1 MFTHKRVNL
10 ILALF
15 VFLFSAIVYIRTC
28 GPTICLWDCGEY
40 LAASACLGIPHPP
53 GTPLLIPIG
62 RVFYMAL
69 AFLKDPGFRLNLI
82 AVFGSAATVFF
93 IYLIIV
99 RTLIFVLGEPD
110 TTWKRISLY
119 CGGLVGSLLCAFSST
134 FWFCSLEASEQ
145 CNVCLLPVVITMW
158 LALKWA
164 QSTDPKR
171 DRLLLLLTYIG
182 IAGIGMHMISGITL
196 PAIFLFIM
204 MVDEKKRTDW
214 RLWIVGLC
222 MSSFMFNLSWF
233 IIVSV
238 ISTAVTFI
246 MMLVKGRDQD
256 KWRFCFWFS
265 FLAVV
270 GFSNHLYM
278 PIRSSLN
285 PAIDEAHPVTWQ
297 AFTSA
302 LDRKQYGSESMVSR
316 SMHRRGALSRQFGI
330 EGNMGYGGFHLTQFF
345 HFSDKDTQKNFI
357 ENNVPLGLLELLV
370 YLLPT
375 ILMLY
380 GWFYVYKKNKNVAI
394 LLILVTLL
402 TSIVLV
408 WYMNFADG
416 TGCEHQDYLAWLRSG
431 KQGPM
436 PTVHRE
442 VRVRD
447 YFFNAGFMF
456 FSMWI
461 GMATTCLLTYL
472 YTNKNKL
479 LRTTVAPLLTIGFF
493 VSPALPLTQ
502 NYKERDKHM
511 NWMPYD
517 SAYNFLMSCEQ
528 NGILVTNGDNDTFP
542 LWAIQ
547 EAFGIRKD
555 VRIVNL
561 SLLNTDWYIKQL
573 KDVEPRAP
581 VTFSHSQIDMLNVEL
596 NPFVEPTPYELPN
609 AGLQVV
615 IPGRRQQNA
624 LRVQDKVLL
633 NIVDSNKWRK
643 PLYFA
648 VTVSEDNYMGLDPYL
663 QMQGLVYRINPKP
676 VPEEQRMDINKTVY
690 LLNNVFRYGTAKI
703 TDDPCDEAVRG
714 LISNYTA
721 CYVQVA
727 LALRKPLMDEKT
739 ELDSLQKQIASASVS
754 GAKIKN
760 AAAIDEKKAI
770 LMVKEKAYED
780 SLNLV
785 VSELNKC
792 IAIVPWDWRPRALL
806 QEFLVN
812 HNRLAEAEKS
822 ARDAVAS
829 DPSNT
834 EFVRM
839 YAQVL
844 ESEGKTR
851 EAVRALKDLIQRDP
865 DYFAGIENLTKSYL
879 SLQQFDSAVAV
890 VSAYVEAHP
899 GDRRAMQFRQQ
910 VMAYAGEQQTAA
922 AHAAPAPAPLPKKK

>member
-1 MFTHKRVNL
+1 MNL

-15 VFLFSAIVYIRTC
+15 VFLFSAIVYLRTC

-62 RVFYMAL
+62 RVFYMGL
-69 AFLKDPGFRLNLI
+69 SFLRDAGFRLNLI
-82 AVFGSAATVFF
+82 AVFGSAFTVFF
-93 IYLIIV
+93 IYLIIIRV
-99 RTLIFVLGEPD
+99 LIFVLGEPD
-110 TTWKRISLY
+110 TTWKRVSLY
-119 CGGLVGSLLCAFSST
+119 CGGVVGALLCAFSST
-134 FWFCSLEASEQ
+134 YWFCALEASEQ
-145 CNVCLLPVVITMW
+145 CNVCLLPVVITIW

-171 DRLLLLLTYIG
+171 DRLLLLISYLG

-196 PAIFLFIM
+196 PAIFLFVM
-204 MVDEKKRTDW
+204 MIDEKKRTDW
-214 RLWIVGLC
+214 RLWVVGLV
-222 MSSFMFNLSWF
+222 MSLFMFNLSWF
-233 IIVSV
+233 IIGSSICTV
-238 ISTAVTFI
+238 VTMV
-246 MMLVKGRDQD
+246 MMLVKGRDQE

-265 FLAVV
+265 FLAVI

-285 PAIDEAHPVTWQ
+285 PAIDEAHPVSWQ
-297 AFTSA
+297 AFTGA

-316 SMHRRGALSRQFGI
+316 SFHRRGALSRQFGV
-330 EGNMGYGGFHLTQFF
+330 ESNMGYGGFHLTQFF
-345 HFSDKDTQKNFI
+345 HFSPKDTQKNFFDD
-357 ENNVPLGLLELLV
+357 NAALGFLKLLV
-370 YLLPT
+370 YLIPT
-375 ILMLY
+375 ALMLF
-380 GWFYVYKKNKNVAI
+380 GWYYFYKRNKNVAI

-402 TSIVLV
+402 TSVILC

-416 TGCEHQDYLAWLRSG
+416 TRAEHQDFLAWAQHG

-456 FSMWI
+456 YGMWI
-461 GMATTCLLTYL
+461 GIAITCLLTYL
-472 YTNKNKL
+472 FTNKNKL
-479 LRTTVAPLLTIGFF
+479 LRTTVAPLAVIAFF
-493 VSPALPLTQ
+493 VSPALPLTM
-502 NYKERDKHM
+502 NYTERDKHM

-517 SAYNFLMSCEQ
+517 SAYNFLMSCEKDA
-528 NGILVTNGDNDTFP
+528 ILVTNGDNDTFP

-561 SLLNTDWYIKQL
+561 SLLNTDWYIKEL

-581 VTFSHSQIDMLNVEL
+581 ITFSNAQIDMLNVEL
-596 NPFVEPTPYELPN
+596 NPFMEPTQYVLPN
-609 AGLQVV
+609 AGIQVT
-615 IPGRRQQNA
+615 IPGRRQQNV
-624 LRVQDKVLL
+624 LRVQDKALL

-663 QMQGLVYRINPKP
+663 QMQGLVYRINQKP
-676 VPEEQRMDINKTVY
+676 VPEEQRMDINKSVE
-690 LLNNVFRYGTAKI
+690 LLDKVFRYGSAKI
-703 TDDPCDEAVRG
+703 SDDPCDEAIRG

-727 LALRKPLMDEKT
+727 LAMRKPLMDAKT
-739 ELDSLQKQIASASVS
+739 GLDSLQKQIAALST
-754 GAKIKN
+754 GAPSKK
-760 AAAIDEKKAI
+760 AAALDEMKA
-770 LMVKEKAYED
+770 MFVVKNKAYED
-780 SLNLV
+780 SLGLV
-785 VSELNKC
+785 IRELNKC
-792 IAIVPWDWRPRALL
+792 VSIVPWDWRPRALL

-822 ARDAVAS
+822 AREAIAS
-829 DPSNT
+829 DPTNV
-834 EFVRM
+834 EFTRM

-844 ESEGKTR
+844 EMEGKSK
-851 EAVRALKDLIQRDP
+851 ESIGALKSLIQSDP
-865 DYFAGIENLTKSYL
+865 NYFAGVENLAKNYL
-879 SLQQFDSAVAV
+879 NIREFDSAISI
-890 VSAYVEAHP
+890 VSSYVESHP

-910 VMAYAGEQQTAA
+910 VMAFAAEQRQPPQAVPGPAA
-922 AHAAPAPAPLPKKK
+922 KTMVPKK

>member
-1 MFTHKRVNL
+1 
-10 ILALF
+10 
-15 VFLFSAIVYIRTC
+15 
-28 GPTICLWDCGEY
+28 
-40 LAASACLGIPHPP
+40 
-53 GTPLLIPIG
+53 
-62 RVFYMAL
+62 MAL
-69 AFLKDPGFRLNLI
+69 SFLKDAGFRLNLI
-82 AVFGSAATVFF
+82 AVFGSAFTVFF

-99 RTLIFVLGEPD
+99 RVLIFVLGEPD
-110 TTWKRISLY
+110 TTWKRVSLY
-119 CGGLVGSLLCAFSST
+119 CGGLVGSLFCAFSST

-145 CNVCLLPVVITMW
+145 CNVCLLPVVISIW

-171 DRLLLLLTYIG
+171 DRLLLLVSYIG

-196 PAIFLFIM
+196 PAIFLFVM
-204 MVDEKKRTDW
+204 MVDEKKRKDW
-214 RLWIVGLC
+214 RLWVIGLC

-233 IIVSV
+233 IIGSSICTV
-238 ISTAVTFI
+238 ITLV
-246 MMLVKGRDQD
+246 MMLVKGRDQE

-278 PIRSSLN
+278 PIRSALN
-285 PAIDEAHPVTWQ
+285 PAIDEAHPVSWE

-316 SMHRRGALSRQFGI
+316 SFWRRGDLSRQFGI

-345 HFSDKDTQKNFI
+345 HFSPKDTQKNFI
-357 ENNVPLGLLELLV
+357 EDNVGRGLLELFI
-370 YLLPT
+370 YLIPT
-375 ILMLY
+375 ALMLF
-380 GWFYVYKKNKNVAI
+380 GWYYLYRRNRNVAI

-402 TSIVLV
+402 TSVVLC

-416 TGCEHQDYLAWLRSG
+416 TRPEHQDFLAWKSHG
-431 KQGPM
+431 SQGPV

-456 FSMWI
+456 YSMWI
-461 GMATTCLLTYL
+461 GIACTCLLTYL
-472 YTNKNKL
+472 FTNKNKL
-479 LRTTVAPLLTIGFF
+479 LRTTVAPLLVVGLL

-517 SAYNFLMSCEQ
+517 SAYNFLMSCEKDA
-528 NGILVTNGDNDTFP
+528 ILVTNGDNDTFP

-561 SLLNTDWYIKQL
+561 SLLNTDWYIKEL

-581 VTFSHSQIDMLNVEL
+581 ITFTHSQIDMLNVEL
-596 NPFVEPTPYELPN
+596 NPFVEPTPYLLPN
-609 AGLQVV
+609 ANLQVV
-615 IPGRRQQNA
+615 IPGRKQQNI
-624 LRVQDKVLL
+624 LRVQDKALL
-633 NIVDSNKWRK
+633 NIVDSNRWRK

-663 QMQGLVYRINPKP
+663 QMQGLVYRINQKT
-676 VPEEQRMDINKTVY
+676 VPEDQRMDISKSVY
-690 LLNNVFRYGTAKI
+690 LLDNVFRYGTAKI

-739 ELDSLQKQIASASVS
+739 ELDTLQKQIASASAA
-754 GAKIKN
+754 GASAKN
-760 AAAIDEKKAI
+760 AAALDEKKAI
-770 LMVKEKAYED
+770 FVVKQKAYED

-785 VSELNKC
+785 VRELNKC
-792 IAIVPWDWRPRALL
+792 VTIVPWDWRPRALL

-822 ARDAVAS
+822 AREAIAS
-829 DPSNT
+829 DPTNV
-834 EFVRM
+834 EFIRM

-844 ESEGKTR
+844 EMEGKSKD
-851 EAVRALKDLIQRDP
+851 AIGALKTLVQHDP
-865 DYFAGIENLTKSYL
+865 NYFAGIEGLAKDYL
-879 SLQQFDSAVAV
+879 SLKQFDSAISV
-890 VSAYVEAHP
+890 VSAYVESHP

-910 VMAYAGEQQTAA
+910 VMAFAGEQQAQSA
-922 AHAAPAPAPLPKKK
+922 QSAPSLGAQLMAPQKPVAPKK

>member
-1 MFTHKRVNL
+1 MA
-10 ILALF
+10 LALF
-15 VFLFSAIVYIRTC
+15 VFFFSAIVYLRTA
-28 GPTICLWDCGEY
+28 GPTIALWDCGEY
-40 LAASACLGIPHPP
+40 LAASACLGVPHPP
-53 GTPLLIPIG
+53 GTPLLVPIG

-69 AFLKDPGFRLNLI
+69 PFLKDAGFRLHMI
-82 AVFGSAATVFF
+82 AVFGSALTVLFV
-93 IYLIIV
+93 YLIII
-99 RTLIFVLGEPD
+99 RTLLLTLGEPD
-110 TTWKRISLY
+110 TKWKKISLY
-119 CGGLVGSLLCAFSST
+119 CGGVVGALLCAFSNT
-134 FWFCSLEASEQ
+134 FWFCSLEFSEQ
-145 CNVCLLPVVITMW
+145 CNVCLLPNVVTIW
-158 LALKWA
+158 LALMWA
-164 QSTDPKR
+164 QSKDEKR
-171 DRLLLLLTYIG
+171 DRILLLLTYVAL
-182 IAGIGMHMISGITL
+182 AGVGMHMISGITL
-196 PAIFLFIM
+196 PAIFLFVM
-204 MVDEKKRTDW
+204 MVDENKRKDW
-214 RLWIVGLC
+214 RLWIVGVC
-222 MSSFMFNLSWF
+222 MSTFMYNLSWF
-233 IIVSV
+233 IVVSS
-238 ISTAVTFI
+238 ISTVITLL

-265 FLAVV
+265 LLAVI

-297 AFTSA
+297 AFTGA
-302 LDRKQYGSESMVSR
+302 LDRKQYGSESMVTR
-316 SMHRRGALSRQFGI
+316 SFWRRGALSRQFGV

-345 HFSDKDTQKNFI
+345 HFSPKDNQKNFF
-357 ENNVPLGLLELLV
+357 EDNVPLGFLKLLIYLV
-370 YLLPT
+370 PT
-375 ILMLY
+375 ALMLF
-380 GWFYVYKKNKNVAI
+380 GWYYLYRRNKNVAV
-394 LLILVTLL
+394 LLILITLL
-402 TSIVLV
+402 TTIILV

-416 TGCEHQDYLAWLRSG
+416 TRAEHQDYLAWAQHG
-431 KQGPM
+431 KQGSM

-461 GMATTCLLTYL
+461 GITCTCLLTYL
-472 YTNKNKL
+472 FTNKNKL
-479 LRTTVAPLLTIGFF
+479 LRTTVAPLAVIAFF

-502 NYKERDKHM
+502 NYSARDRSM
-511 NWMPYD
+511 NWMPFD

-547 EAFGIRKD
+547 EAYGIRKD

-573 KDVEPRAP
+573 KDVEPKVP
-581 VTFSHSQIDMLNVEL
+581 ITFTRSQIDMLNVEL
-596 NPFVEPTPYELPN
+596 NPFVEPTNYLLPN
-609 AGLQVV
+609 AGIQVV
-615 IPGRRQQNA
+615 IPGRSQQNA

-643 PLYFA
+643 PVYFA

-663 QMQGLVYRINPKP
+663 QMQGLVYRVNQKP
-676 VPEEQRMDINKTVY
+676 VPEAARMDIGKTVH
-690 LLNNVFRYGTAKI
+690 LLDKVFRYGTAKI
-703 TDDPCDEAVRG
+703 SDHPTDEAVRG

-727 LALRKPLMDEKT
+727 LALRKPLMDEKA

-754 GAKIKN
+754 GGKNKN
-760 AAAIDEKKAI
+760 AAAIDEKKAMLI
-770 LMVKEKAYED
+770 VKQKAYED

-785 VSELNKC
+785 ITELNKC

-822 ARDAVAS
+822 SRDAVAS

-844 ESEGKTR
+844 EAEGKTR
-851 EAVRALKDLIQRDP
+851 EAVHALKELIQRDP
-865 DYFAGIENLTKSYL
+865 DYFAGIENLARSYL
-879 SLQQFDSAVAV
+879 TLQQYDSAVAV
-890 VSAYVEAHP
+890 VSAYVESHP

-910 VMAYAGEQQTAA
+910 VIAFAGDQQAGA
-922 AHAAPAPAPLPKKK
+922 RAAAPAPAPQVPKK

>member
-10 ILALF
+10 VLALF
-15 VFLFSAIVYIRTC
+15 VFLFSAIVYMRTA
-28 GPTICLWDCGEY
+28 GPTIALWDCGEY

-69 AFLKDPGFRLNLI
+69 SFLKDPGFRLNLI

-93 IYLIIV
+93 IYLIII
-99 RTLIFVLGEPD
+99 RTLVFVLGEPD

-119 CGGLVGSLLCAFSST
+119 CGGVVGSFFCAFSST

-145 CNVCLLPVVITMW
+145 CNVCLLPVVISIW

-164 QSTDPKR
+164 QSNDPKR
-171 DRLLLLLTYIG
+171 DRMLLLLTYIG

-196 PAIFLFIM
+196 PAIFLFVM
-204 MVDEKKRTDW
+204 MVDEKKRKDW

-238 ISTAVTFI
+238 ISTIITLI
-246 MMLVKGRDQD
+246 MMLVKGRDQE

-278 PIRSSLN
+278 PIRSALN

-297 AFTSA
+297 AFTGA

-316 SMHRRGALSRQFGI
+316 SFWRRGDLSRQFGI

-375 ILMLY
+375 ALMLY
-380 GWFYVYKKNKNVAI
+380 GWFYLYKRNRNVAI

-402 TSIVLV
+402 TSVVLV
-408 WYMNFADG
+408 WYMNFSDG
-416 TGCEHQDYLAWLRSG
+416 TRAEHQDYLAWLHSG
-431 KQGPM
+431 KQGQM
-436 PTVHRE
+436 PVVHRE

-456 FSMWI
+456 FGMWI
-461 GMATTCLLTYL
+461 GMACTCLLTYL

-528 NGILVTNGDNDTFP
+528 DGILVTNGDNDTFP

-573 KDVEPRAP
+573 KDVEPRVP

-596 NPFVEPTPYELPN
+596 NPFAEPTPYLLPN
-609 AGLQVV
+609 AGIQVV

-643 PLYFA
+643 PVYFA

-663 QMQGLVYRINPKP
+663 QMQGLVYRVDQKP
-676 VPEEQRMDINKTVY
+676 VPEDQRMDINKTVS
-690 LLNNVFRYGTAKI
+690 LLNTVFRYGTAKI

-739 ELDSLQKQIASASVS
+739 ELDSLQKQIATASVS
-754 GAKIKN
+754 GAKN
-760 AAAIDEKKAI
+760 AASIDEKKAI

-785 VSELNKC
+785 VTELNKC
-792 IAIVPWDWRPRALL
+792 ISIVPWDWRPRALL

-844 ESEGKTR
+844 ESEGKTK
-851 EAVRALKDLIQRDP
+851 EAVHALKELIRRDP
-865 DYFAGIENLTKSYL
+865 DYFAGIENLAKSYL
-879 SLQQFDSAVAV
+879 SLQQYDSAVSV
-890 VSAYVEAHP
+890 VSTYVESHP

-910 VMAYAGEQQTAA
+910 VMAFAGEQQAGAHAA
-922 AHAAPAPAPLPKKK
+922 APAAPAPMPLPKK